1 MVIRDAVEQDL
12 AAIVAI
18 YNSTVSTQIV
28 TADFEPVTVH
38 SRLAWFAS
46 HSPNDR
52 PLWVIEIDGTVAG
65 WLGFQSF
72 YGRPAY
78 KRTVE
83 LSLYVSPD
91 FRRRGIGRSLLE
103 KAIETSPSL
112 QITTLLGFIF
122 ASNQPSLKLF
132 EQYGFEQWGYLPKV
146 ARFETSEQDLVIVGR
161 RVDPGD

>member
-1 MVIRDAVEQDL
+1 MGIRDAVESDL

-18 YNSTVSTQIV
+18 YNSTVSTRIV
-28 TADFEPVTVH
+28 TADFEPVTVE

-46 HSPNDR
+46 HTPKDR
-52 PLWVIEIDGTVAG
+52 PLWVMEIDGAIAG

-78 KRTVE
+78 QGTVE

-103 KAIETSPSL
+103 RAIEASPSL

-122 ASNQPSLKLF
+122 AGNQPSLKLF
-132 EQYGFEQWGYLPKV
+132 EQYGFEQWGYLPGV
-146 ARFETSEQDLVIVGR
+146 AKFETSEQDLVIVGK
-161 RVDPGD
+161 RVKTDV